1 MKKLNWDDHSTAKA
15 LVLKFLATMGVTS
28 QRQIKA
34 KFKSTKDDK
43 LLNYALNANN
53 KNFGYSEI
61 QVSQNNK
68 LINLARLEIAQES
81 SKLDVLKDN
90 RIEHSQITIKSPKQT
105 KNSVKNDVF
114 SGELVKIETRGRKKL
129 PEGKKM
135 VVGQFAIEPAQLEK
149 LRSLGSVSVI
159 VRELV
164 LKYLDEQGV

>member
-1 MKKLNWDDHSTAKA
+1 VKKLTWDDHSTAKA
-15 LVLKFLATMGVTS
+15 LVLKFLATMGITS

-34 KFKSTKDDK
+34 KFKSTRDDK

-68 LINLARLEIAQES
+68 LINLARLEITQGNAKSGDLNDIRSEHTKTAIKSLKQAKNS
-81 SKLDVLKDN
+81 IKSDVLN
-90 RIEHSQITIKSPKQT
+90 
-105 KNSVKNDVF
+105 
-114 SGELVKIETRGRKKL
+114 GELVKVETRGRKKL
-129 PEGKKM
+129 PKDKKM
-135 VVGQFAIEPAQLEK
+135 VVGQFTIEPAQLEK

-164 LKYLDEQGV
+164 LKHLDERGV

>member
-34 KFKSTKDDK
+34 KFKSTRDDK

-53 KNFGYSEI
+53 KNFGYTEA

-68 LINLARLEIAQES
+68 LINLARSEITQGNAKSGDLNDSRSEHNQTGIKS
-81 SKLDVLKDN
+81 LKQAKNSIKSDVLSD
-90 RIEHSQITIKSPKQT
+90 
-105 KNSVKNDVF
+105 
-114 SGELVKIETRGRKKL
+114 ELVKVETRGRKKL
-129 PEGKKM
+129 PKDKKM
-135 VVGQFAIEPAQLEK
+135 VVGQFTIEPAQLEK

-164 LKYLDEQGV
+164 LKHLDEQGV